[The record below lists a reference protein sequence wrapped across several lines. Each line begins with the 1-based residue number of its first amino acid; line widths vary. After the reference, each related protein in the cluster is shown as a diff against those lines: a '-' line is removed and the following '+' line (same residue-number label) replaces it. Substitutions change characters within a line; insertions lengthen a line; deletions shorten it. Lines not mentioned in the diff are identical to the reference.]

1 MLKREKYGQE
11 VPLAIVAVGSLLGE
25 AGLHN
30 LSDVSP
36 E

>member
-1 MLKREKYGQE
+1 MAKRYF
-11 VPLAIVAVGSLLGE
+11 LAVVAVGSLLGE